1 MSLTERMVRDT
12 KPDGK
17 ARTIWDKQ
25 VMGLGLQITPTGI
38 KNYVIRCRVGD
49 QKRQAI
55 LARAGQILL
64 KAYPFEPGLTRC

>member
-1 MSLTERMVRDT
+1 MSLTERMVRDA

-38 KNYVIRCRVGD
+38 KNYVIRYRVGD

-55 LARAGQILL
+55 LARAGQISLR
-64 KAYPFEPGLTRC
+64 EGLIKLRVP

>member
-1 MSLTERMVRDT
+1 MSLTERMVRDA

-38 KNYVIRCRVGD
+38 KNYVIRYRVGD

-55 LARAGQILL
+55 LARAAQISL
-64 KAYPFEPGLTRC
+64 

>member
-1 MSLTERMVRDT
+1 MSLTERMVRDA

-38 KNYVIRCRVGD
+38 KNYVIRYRVGD

-55 LARAGQILL
+55 LARAGQISL
-64 KAYPFEPGLTRC
+64 R